1 MLSFICGLL
10 TCVLPNISYYKNI
23 LLPNAAVGAA
33 RLVLKKLYLTEIFK
47 IVMTVSLLSLFL
59 KSKNINSTY
68 FIYGF
73 LLAQLVH
80 CCVLKIMM
88 RFKT

>member
-1 MLSFICGLL
+1 MLSFVCGLL
-10 TCVLPNISYYKNI
+10 TCVLPNINYYKKI
-23 LLPNAAVGAA
+23 LLPSAALCEA

-80 CCVLKIMM
+80 CCVVKIMM